1 MAQEEQTQESP
12 KLEQLD
18 PIFAMPPTK
27 RVASTAMPIPRSAPQ
42 PTTPPSAAPPSAA
55 PPASN
60 EAPPASNEAPRLE
73 DMDEIFKRSTTTQPS
88 ASQSSRKGT
97 QDLGFLETT
106 TPRQAG
112 ELGAIIGAATGLV
125 KPGMPRST
133 GIPQAQANVAGSA
146 ANVQALQSQLAAT
159 QAAQATSISDVM
171 TKLQGARAQYDQA
184 QIALSQARQQ
194 AQQLSALPTATPT
207 TPPPANA
214 PAGMGSTPDALSEGA
229 MRHSEKMGEIRQA
242 NTVRKGI
249 AGYGSHLPPEQRMP
263 LTGYAQSSRLIV
275 PDYLANA
282 PVYNQAQLDAQ
293 RQLAQAETNF
303 KNAQTELNR
312 YQSAYDKL
320 TGSKPAQNIAD
331 SLSRAQRQQTVAEA
345 KLATL
350 NKTAPGP
357 LTRVGK
363 AMTLGGSRF
372 PSFATS
378 VGGGALAGYEG
389 MNAYLTIRNE
399 LQKNQPDYL
408 KMLMHSLGATSGAL
422 MMTPNLAAKGAG
434 AAIGTIPLSYNAYQ
448 SYMQQRQPT
457 ALPEARKPL
466 MPPAPGG

>member
-1 MAQEEQTQESP
+1 MAQEEQTQETP

-18 PIFAMPPTK
+18 PIFAMPPAK
-27 RVASTAMPIPRSAPQ
+27 RVAPTAMPAPRPAPQ
-42 PTTPPSAAPPSAA
+42 PAAAPSPAAQPTASQDLDSILNLPPPPPPS
-55 PPASN
+55 
-60 EAPPASNEAPRLE
+60 
-73 DMDEIFKRSTTTQPS
+73 STTQEP
-88 ASQSSRKGT
+88 SRKGT
-97 QDLGFLETT
+97 QELGFLETT
-106 TPRQAG
+106 TPREAG
-112 ELGAIIGAATGLV
+112 EYGAVAGALTGLV

-159 QAAQATSISDVM
+159 QTAQTASIGDVM
-171 TKLQGARAQYDQA
+171 NSLKAARAQYDQA
-184 QIALSQARQQ
+184 QIALAQARQQ

-275 PDYLANA
+275 PAHLANA
-282 PVYNQAQLDAQ
+282 PIYNQAQIDAQ
-293 RQLAQAETNF
+293 QRLAQAEANF
-303 KNAQTELNR
+303 RNAQTELNR
-312 YQSAYDKL
+312 YQSAYDRL
-320 TGSKPAQNIAD
+320 TTSRPAQNISD
-331 SLSRAQRQQTVAEA
+331 SLSRAQRQQAVAEA
-345 KLATL
+345 KLSEL
-350 NKTAPGP
+350 KKSAPGMF
-357 LTRVGK
+357 TRIGQGL
-363 AMTLGGSRF
+363 TLGGSRL

-399 LQKNQPDYL
+399 LQKDQPDYL

-422 MMTPNLAAKGAG
+422 MMAPNLAAKGVG
-434 AAIGTIPLSYNAYQ
+434 AAIGMPPLLYQAYKSYEDRA
-448 SYMQQRQPT
+448 PT

-466 MPPAPGG
+466 LPPAPGG